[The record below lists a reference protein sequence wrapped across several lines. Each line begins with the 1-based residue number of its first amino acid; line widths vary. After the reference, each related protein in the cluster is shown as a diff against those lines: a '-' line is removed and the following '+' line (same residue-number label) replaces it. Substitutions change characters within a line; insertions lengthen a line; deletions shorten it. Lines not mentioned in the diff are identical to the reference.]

1 MYPVEVLLPL
11 NRALSAW
18 ALLLSD
24 MKTAA
29 QLLRIYGVIANSPRK
44 NPFFPITLPW
54 KVLVYLAFF
63 LVLHETD
70 GLTSCHLFSVQ
81 ILFVLLSPLVRALS
95 VSGAV
100 GGPPFT
106 AAADSQRA
114 RGGKAVSQQ
123 ECWSGADS
131 RERKGQEDV
140 VWRVM
145 TDCVSAWVT
154 KMLKT
159 PSTDAYTDRKKVIKW
174 KCFSLFWHS
183 KNISYCYIFI

>member
-1 MYPVEVLLPL
+1 MYPVKVLLPL

-29 QLLRIYGVIANSPRK
+29 QLLRIYGVIANNPRK

-54 KVLVYLAFF
+54 KVLVYLAFVFF

-81 ILFVLLSPLVRALS
+81 ILFVLLSPLVCALS

-123 ECWSGADS
+123 ECRSGADS

-145 TDCVSAWVT
+145 TDCVSARVT
-154 KMLKT
+154 KMLKIT
-159 PSTDAYTDRKKVIKW
+159 QQMHIQTERNP
-174 KCFSLFWHS
+174 
-183 KNISYCYIFI
+183 